1 MMRARWLFSMVAFL
15 TFLVGFGSW
24 LAHRDTGPGVA
35 AVEISPAA
43 LYATAFRDPSGAEQL
58 LGRYQGRWL
67 VLNFWA
73 TWCAPCREE
82 MPVFSTWQQTYGARG
97 LSIVGVSM
105 DDGLGAV
112 RRLLAQNPV
121 SYPVIMGD
129 ARLGE
134 RFGGVL
140 GLPLSYLLDGQGRV
154 VARYQGEGSLAAIES
169 RLQSLVADLHH

>member
-1 MMRARWLFSMVAFL
+1 MRARWLFSMVAFL

-82 MPVFSTWQQTYGARG
+82 MPGFTKLQAQWGDRVQF
-97 LSIVGVSM
+97 VGVAN
-105 DDGLGAV
+105 DDAAKVARFGAELHITYPLLV
-112 RRLLAQNPV
+112 GGDEVDELARRL
-121 SYPVIMGD
+121 GD
-129 ARLGE
+129 AAAVLPYTVVVDPNGDVRQQKVGVYSEATLNARLAE
-134 RFGGVL
+134 
-140 GLPLSYLLDGQGRV
+140 LLR
-154 VARYQGEGSLAAIES
+154 
-169 RLQSLVADLHH
+169 